1 MTVSSVVF
9 RSFLVGFLLM
19 LAACASVSDEEIF
32 GYEEDFTIPE
42 PDMVPV
48 TPDDKPGRTVD
59 EMLSLTSQAVTVK
72 KAQKDADEAPRPV
85 YERAG
90 RFGSKEKISLRK
102 GLNAPDSG
110 IAYSSETRTP
120 AQTVRPLELK
130 KYEKDELL
138 TISEEEMLAE
148 IIAPKTEKIEM
159 IEVVGIDKEQ
169 NDQSS
174 VAQKP
179 AEQQIDVLPT
189 QPETPVVEPK
199 AQKIEEKPAK
209 VDMIALVP
217 AKKTQPEQA
226 AVEPLVETQTAPSI
240 RLTPPVRLTPPSER
254 ESIVLTPP
262 SAQENIVLTAPDMPD
277 TPETDSSVEIFFE

>member
-90 RFGSKEKISLRK
+90 RFGSKEKISLR
-102 GLNAPDSG
+102 
-110 IAYSSETRTP
+110 
-120 AQTVRPLELK
+120 
-130 KYEKDELL
+130 L

-217 AKKTQPEQA
+217 AKKTQPDQA

>member
-9 RSFLVGFLLM
+9 RSFLVGSLLM

-72 KAQKDADEAPRPV
+72 KAQKDADEASRPV

-110 IAYSSETRTP
+110 IVYSSETRMP

-169 NDQSS
+169 KDQSS
-174 VAQKP
+174 VEQKP
-179 AEQQIDVLPT
+179 VEQPKDVLPT
-189 QPETPVVEPK
+189 QTETPVVESK
-199 AQKIEEKPAK
+199 AQKLEEKTEK

-217 AKKTQPEQA
+217 AKKAQPEQP

-240 RLTPPVRLTPPSER
+240 RLTPPVQLTPPSER
-254 ESIVLTPP
+254 DSIVLTPP

-277 TPETDSSVEIFFE
+277 TRETDSSVEIFFE